1 MISKKSIAAAAV
13 LGVAFTGLIAVN
25 PAAADPVSNSYVA
38 VGSDTLQDVM
48 NGLSNGTNV
57 TGTSVRSL
65 AGITTIGSFDA
76 VGSASIQA
84 KSNGVSFA
92 RPNGS
97 GDGHVALSA
106 SIQGSAYKGTASIAG
121 QVDIARSSSGPGTRA
136 NNNGPVVFIPFGRDA
151 LSYAY
156 SGGNSALANLSQ
168 AQLTDIFNCTLTT
181 VGGVAV
187 TPVIPQAGSGSR
199 SDWLSKLGLAATYD
213 TAVPSCVKV
222 GQEHDT
228 SKLFDGSAFPTNA
241 ITPISVAQWVSQNTG
256 AGASRIGSGVQIGSP
271 TGVAPVTGSGVNTA
285 PNKAFYDNTTWGRD
299 TYVIVEYARID
310 EANAK
315 YDRGLA
321 DLVDPSKAQSLTNVS
336 TFPSTAGAVKQ
347 KYGFLAPLSS
357 TPIRAD
363 FRN

>member
-1 MISKKSIAAAAV
+1 M
-13 LGVAFTGLIAVN
+13 AVN

-48 NGLSNGTNV
+48 NGLANGTGV
-57 TGTSVRSL
+57 TGSPVRSM
-65 AGITTIGSFDA
+65 AGTTTIGSFDA
-76 VGSASIQA
+76 IGSATIQA
-84 KSNGVSFA
+84 KSGGVTFA

-106 SIQGSAYKGTASIAG
+106 SIQGTAYKGTTSIAG
-121 QVDIARSSSGPGTRA
+121 QVDIARSSSGPGSRA

-156 SGGNSALANLSQ
+156 SGGNAALASLTQS
-168 AQLTDIFNCTLTT
+168 QLTDIFNCTLTT
-181 VGGVAV
+181 VGGVTV

-199 SDWLSKLGLAATYD
+199 NDWLEKLGLTATYS
-213 TAVPSCVKV
+213 TAVPSCVRV

-241 ITPISVAQWVSQNTG
+241 VTPISVAQWVSQNTG
-256 AGASRIGSGVQIGSP
+256 AGSSRIGAGVQIGSP
-271 TGVAPVTGSGVNTA
+271 TGVAPVTGAGASML

-299 TYVIVEYARID
+299 TYLIVEYARVD
-310 EANAK
+310 ENNAK

-321 DLVDPSKAQSLTNVS
+321 DLVDASRPQSLTNVGS
-336 TFPSTAGAVKQ
+336 FATTAGAVKQ